1 MKHLTLD
8 ERIKIQEGLDLG
20 YSIRTIARSIDKSA
34 STVMRE
40 IERHKQVLGR
50 RREDLMEECAHRRE
64 CTVHGL
70 CKDISC
76 RTACKACSLCKVKC
90 HYYSPAK
97 CELIKKSPYVCNG
110 CPKFKV
116 CTFSRITYSAAAAQ
130 NAYKNML
137 IESREGIAIE
147 PEELIEMDKLVSP
160 LLLKGQSIDHIF
172 TTHKDEIPCCKSTL
186 YRYVGQSI
194 MTARNG
200 DMPRKV
206 RHKKRK
212 KRENV
217 AECTKMSVLSRNY
230 TRYLEFAKANP
241 DLPVVEMDT
250 VVGSIGSHKALLTLL
265 FRSCNLMLI
274 FLLPEKTQECVID
287 TLNNLSDALGIEVF
301 QQLFPV
307 ILTDRGMEFYSPEAI
322 ECDRWGE
329 IKTHLFYCDPQ
340 CSWQKPQIERNH
352 EFIRYILP
360 KGTNFDF
367 LTEEHVWRIMNHIN
381 SYSRPQYN
389 GSTPYL
395 LSKILLNPKLHET
408 MNLELIDA
416 DDVTLKPE
424 LLRF

>member
-8 ERIKIQEGLDLG
+8 ERITIQEGLDNRQ
-20 YSIRTIARSIDKSA
+20 SIRTIARKIDKSA
-34 STVMRE
+34 STVTRE
-40 IERHKQVLGR
+40 IEKHKTVIGR
-50 RREDLMEECAHRRE
+50 RRDDMLDDCARRRE
-64 CTVHGL
+64 CTVHRL

-76 RTACKACSLCKVKC
+76 KTPCKSCSLCKTKC
-90 HYYSPAK
+90 SLYTPAK
-97 CELIKKSPYVCNG
+97 CEIINNSPYVCNG
-110 CPKFKV
+110 CNKWKV
-116 CTFSRITYSAAAAQ
+116 CNFSRITYNAASAQ
-130 NAYKNML
+130 NAYKNTL
-137 IESREGIAIE
+137 IETREGIAID
-147 PEELIEMDKLVSP
+147 PEELMEMDKLVSP

-172 TTHKDEIPCCKSTL
+172 STHKEEIPCSKSTL

-212 KRENV
+212 KRESLN
-217 AECTKMSVLSRNY
+217 ECTKMSVLSRNY
-230 TRYLEFAKANP
+230 TRFNEYMKKNP
-241 DLPVVEMDT
+241 DLPVAEMDT
-250 VVGSIGSHKALLTLL
+250 VVGANGSHKALLTLL

-287 TLNNLSDALGIEVF
+287 TLNNLSEALGIEVF

-307 ILTDRGMEFYSPEAI
+307 ILTDRGTEFYYPEAI

-329 IKTHLFYCDPQ
+329 IKTRLFYCDPQ

-352 EFIRYILP
+352 EFIRYVLP

-367 LTEEHVWRIMNHIN
+367 LTEEHVLKLMNHIN

-395 LSKILLNPKLHET
+395 LSQIMLNSKLHSV
-408 MNLELIDA
+408 MNLEYIAA
-416 DDVTLKPE
+416 DDVTLKPD